1 MKKTI
6 ITIYV
11 MVLSVAAFAIDAP
24 KVVKDAFAKKFPNAT
39 SVKWDKENAH
49 EYEAGFKVDGKSF
62 SANYSDKGEWLET
75 ESTVEFASIPLKV
88 QNTFKANHKEA
99 KIKASAKIETSKG
112 ETKYEVEFMN
122 GKKTVEEMYKEDGTI
137 IK

>member
-1 MKKTI
+1 
-6 ITIYV
+6 

>member
-6 ITIYV
+6 ITICV

-39 SVKWDKENAH
+39 NVKWDKENDH

-75 ESTVEFASIPLKV
+75 ESTVEFAAAPIKV
-88 QNTFKANHKEA
+88 QKAFTANHKNA
-99 KIKASAKIETSKG
+99 KIKATAKIETSKG